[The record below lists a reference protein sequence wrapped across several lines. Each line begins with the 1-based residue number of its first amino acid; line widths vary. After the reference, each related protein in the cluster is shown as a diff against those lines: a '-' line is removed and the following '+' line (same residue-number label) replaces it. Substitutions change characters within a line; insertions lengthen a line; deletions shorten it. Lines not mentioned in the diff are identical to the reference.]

1 MHPALIPDRH
11 PMCGK
16 YMEAL
21 VACRLENPTRKFF
34 GSCTEVTYQLTE
46 CLAIEKK
53 ITRAPRQQRYKERW
67 EAKKSEDEE
76 RMSDL
81 KKQTGDTLSE
91 EPSQSPSDD
100 HSGGSS
106 SSGGGSSSS
115 RGQDAGAAA
124 ASPSTAA
131 GTSFQAA
138 SVSERS
144 WISNL
149 VHRTETKSGTNG
161 TRPGGTLLNRNVCDG
176 AQGVCAYGSPFA
188 GPE

>member
-1 MHPALIPDRH
+1 
-11 PMCGK
+11 
-16 YMEAL
+16 MEAL

-81 KKQTGDTLSE
+81 KKQTGDTSSE
-91 EPSQSPSDD
+91 EPSQFPSDD
-100 HSGGSS
+100 NSG
-106 SSGGGSSSS
+106 GGGSSSGS
-115 RGQDAGAAA
+115 GSDAGSAPGA
-124 ASPSTAA
+124 PSTAV
-131 GTSFQAA
+131 GSSFQAA

-149 VHRTETKSGTNG
+149 GYRTETKSRTNG
-161 TRPGGTLLNRNVCDG
+161 TRPGSPLLNGNVCDG
-176 AQGVCAYGSPFA
+176 VQGVFAYGSPFA
-188 GPE
+188 GSE